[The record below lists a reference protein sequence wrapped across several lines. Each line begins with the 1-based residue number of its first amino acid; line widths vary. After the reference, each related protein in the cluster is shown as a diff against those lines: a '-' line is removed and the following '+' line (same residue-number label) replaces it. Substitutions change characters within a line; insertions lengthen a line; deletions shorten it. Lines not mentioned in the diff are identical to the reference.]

1 MLPGKGDVAGEGDA
15 MGEYCLGVCRPAS
28 EALPA
33 LARPLPADATVIVG
47 PIPPPTPPPARLLI
61 LSLSLSLS
69 LSFSADMRDTAAD
82 RALPSAPPDTAEEGG
97 LGVWAGE
104 MRAGEWGMGVWAAA
118 WPFLAW

>member
-61 LSLSLSLS
+61 LPLARALA
-69 LSFSADMRDTAAD
+69 LSFSAEMRYTAAD
-82 RALPSAPPDTAEEGG
+82 RALPCAPPVTGEVGG

-118 WPFLAW
+118 GPFLAW